1 MKAISAAAVAM
12 VIGGVLLLS
21 SGGDDVSPRPQP
33 AGDSLAQS
41 HANDRATQVRI
52 LREYVTQTFAS
63 DQAAQQW
70 LNEQRVS
77 ARPTDWTPYT
87 DELGKA
93 CLDGQ
98 DAVKALA
105 DRLELQR

>member
-1 MKAISAAAVAM
+1 MKVVSAAAVAM
-12 VIGGVLLLS
+12 IIGGLLLL
-21 SGGDDVSPRPQP
+21 GGSDDVSPNPVP

-93 CLDGQ
+93 CLDGH

>member
-1 MKAISAAAVAM
+1 MKVVSAAAVAM

-21 SGGDDVSPRPQP
+21 GGGDDVSPRPVP
-33 AGDSLAQS
+33 EGDSLAQS
-41 HANDRATQVRI
+41 HTNDRATQVRI
-52 LREYVTQTFAS
+52 LREYVTREFAN

-70 LNEQRVS
+70 LNEQRVA

-87 DELGKA
+87 DELGRA
-93 CLDGQ
+93 CLDGH
-98 DAVKALA
+98 DAVKSLA

>member
-1 MKAISAAAVAM
+1 MKAIAAAAVAM
-12 VIGGVLLLS
+12 MIGGVLLL
-21 SGGDDVSPRPQP
+21 GGGGNVSPNPVP
-33 AGDSLAQS
+33 EGDSLAQS

-52 LREYVTQTFAS
+52 LREYVTREFAN

-70 LNEQRVS
+70 LNEQRVA
-77 ARPTDWTPYT
+77 ARPADWIPYT

-105 DRLELQR
+105 DRLELGR